1 MQSFPIETHHNKQ
14 ITKTRSGMTSTNI
27 GRTAAAAVVSVGI
40 FGLVYSHKKGDEEE
54 RCASPNVDH
63 PRMWMALAQPA
74 REALM
79 PIHKALCEDT
89 KDPSYPNLSRFGKAS
104 YLRRYL
110 TIDVYNELKDK
121 KTKTGVTLED
131 LIRSGVSLPWG
142 AHPPRGCGIY
152 AGDADSY
159 KIFSKILVP
168 ILEDY
173 HHFRMVPR
181 GSNVTNVTPRGRPNP
196 LLRRQVTNLNPN
208 YVLQQQLDP
217 EGQYVLHTRMRVARS
232 LEKFRFSPVISR
244 EDRRSLEALF
254 CECVADWQENPEIGG
269 TYLRV
274 MDMTNEQHA
283 DLIQRHILFHDPDEY
298 SLSAGM
304 GRDWPD
310 ARGVYVNSLED
321 PSLIVWVNFEDH
333 LRVISTSS
341 GGDLLGVFTQLTK
354 LLSALDMS
362 LRTRG
367 QYYAVHPRLG
377 FLNTSPENLGTAL
390 RASVFVKLPR
400 LGRQPGFEDLLDR
413 LRLEVSSRFNAE
425 KSSGIYDIA
434 NAERLGQSE
443 VQLINTMINGV
454 GILIGL
460 EKRLE
465 RGEKVILSDVK

>member
-1 MQSFPIETHHNKQ
+1 MASC
-14 ITKTRSGMTSTNI
+14 RI
-27 GRTAAAAVVSVGI
+27 GKAAASALATTGVGGLLFAY
-40 FGLVYSHKKGDEEE
+40 FGEDSQNHTIEMKTMAPML
-54 RCASPNVDH
+54 
-63 PRMWMALAQPA
+63 WMTLAQPT

-79 PIHKALCEDT
+79 PITRVKCEEGA
-89 KDPSYPNLSRFGKAS
+89 DPSYPDLTRFGKGS

-110 TIDVYNELKDK
+110 TPQVYKELKDQ
-121 KTKTGVTLED
+121 KTKSGVTLED
-131 LIRSGVSLPWG
+131 LIRSGVCLPWG
-142 AHPPRGCGIY
+142 ARPPRGCGIY
-152 AGDADSY
+152 AGDAESY
-159 KIFSKILVP
+159 KVFSKILVP

-181 GSNVTNVTPRGRPNP
+181 SSNVTNVTPRGRPNP

-217 EGQYVLHTRMRVARS
+217 DGQYVLHSRMRVARS
-232 LEKFRFSPVISR
+232 LQDFRFSPVISR
-244 EDRRSLEALF
+244 ENRRKLEQIF
-254 CECVADWQENPEIGG
+254 CECVADWQGDAEIGG

-274 MDMTNEQHA
+274 MDMSNEQHE

-298 SLSAGM
+298 SLSAGI

-310 ARGVYVNSLED
+310 ARGVYVDSLSD

-341 GGDLLGVFTQLTK
+341 GGDLLGVFKRLTK

-362 LRTRG
+362 LRKRG
-367 QYYAVHPRLG
+367 YSYAMHPRLG

-400 LGRQPGFEDLLDR
+400 LGQQPGFEDLLDR

-454 GILIGL
+454 GILINL

-465 RGEKVILSDVK
+465 NGEKVNLDEVM